1 MMARGLFFI
10 APRMYG
16 ALLCIARQA
25 VEAVAP
31 EHAVDTPT
39 GDLDTVVP
47 LWVSGDAELPQVVG
61 STQIENL
68 FFYFSRGA

>member
-1 MMARGLFFI
+1 MMARDLFFI

-47 LWVSGDAELPQVVG
+47 LQIPGDAELP
-61 STQIENL
+61 
-68 FFYFSRGA
+68 